1 MNLVVLIAGIAD
13 PKLPLSMA
21 PDRQSL
27 EGERIASPFD
37 EAAIETAL
45 RIRDAVPSTALTVV
59 VAGETGSQGL
69 IRKFAAFRPD
79 RIVRLDMEVPCWS
92 ARQTARHLAA
102 AIVGVAFDVVLLGR
116 EFGDADDGAVPPALA
131 EELGRPYFGLCQ
143 GVRTTDGV
151 VLFREIDRFEE
162 SIAVDSPIVVSV
174 TNDRGNRLRHPLM
187 KNMMMARTA
196 PFDAVASPV
205 DRLPGVRSMSVTPV
219 EPQRRA
225 AARRILAGPMETQIA
240 ELAAFLRAGEPKT

>member
-13 PKLPLSMA
+13 PKLPLAIA
-21 PDRQSL
+21 PDRRSL

-37 EAAIETAL
+37 EAAVETAL
-45 RIRDAVPSTALTVV
+45 RIRDSLPSATVSIV

-79 RIVRLDMEVPCWS
+79 RIIRLEMAVPCWG
-92 ARQTARHLAA
+92 ARRAARHLAA
-102 AIVGVAFDVVLLGR
+102 AVDGLGSDVVLVGR

-143 GVRTTDGV
+143 GVRTTQGM

-162 SIAVDSPIVVSV
+162 SITVESPIVVSV

-187 KNMMMARTA
+187 KNIMMARTA
-196 PFDAVASPV
+196 PFEAVASAI
-205 DRLPGVRSMSVTPV
+205 DRPANENGLSIAPV
-219 EPQRRA
+219 EAQRRV
-225 AARRILAGPMETQIA
+225 AARRILSGPMETQVTQ
-240 ELAAFLRAGEPKT
+240 LAAFLREGEVMA